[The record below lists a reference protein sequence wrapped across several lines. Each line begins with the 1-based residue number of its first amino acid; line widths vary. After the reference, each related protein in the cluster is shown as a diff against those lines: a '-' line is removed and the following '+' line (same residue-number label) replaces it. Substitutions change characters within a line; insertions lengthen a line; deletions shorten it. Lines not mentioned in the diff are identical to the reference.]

1 MRLSKL
7 DIHKVIETEKVII
20 FNIYY
25 NRYGK
30 IDTQK
35 TYIKLNYKA
44 IRKTVSEIYSNKTY
58 FY

>member
-1 MRLSKL
+1 M
-7 DIHKVIETEKVII
+7 DIHKVIETKEVII

-44 IRKTVSEIYSNKTY
+44 IRKIVSEIYSIKTY